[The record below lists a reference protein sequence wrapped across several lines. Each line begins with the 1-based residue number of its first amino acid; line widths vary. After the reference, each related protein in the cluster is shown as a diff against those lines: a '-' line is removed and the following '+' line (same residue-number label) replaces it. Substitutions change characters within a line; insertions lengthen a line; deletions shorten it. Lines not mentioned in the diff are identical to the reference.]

1 MDDARWSKERYDE
14 IYAGLA
20 PFLNKTGYKDSDLIW
35 VPIAGLTGQN
45 LDTRVDPKECPWYE
59 GPTLWEALDTIE
71 TEKRDPNGE
80 LRIPIIDKLKDGG
93 TVVYGKVESG
103 TVRIGDKLVIAP
115 NGHLAQV
122 LTIYDAKENIVASA
136 GPGENIKVKVNV
148 ADEEQ
153 IQKGYVFCGRDKMMP
168 ATDLIQCEVDIL
180 EIPESKKL
188 MTKGYA
194 CMMHIHA
201 WNDEVLIKDIM
212 KSIEPQDKGE
222 DIIKLKPKFAKSHTK
237 MHCTISTQRGLVALE
252 KFEDIQQMGRFT
264 LRDEGKTI
272 GLGKVLKYKPH
283 KKGDPLKE
291 APKSEQKTA
300 AQIKDAGGPKQDLV
314 FNMETG
320 ETEAA
325 KPKLDAIAE
334 EY

>member
-1 MDDARWSKERYDE
+1 
-14 IYAGLA
+14 
-20 PFLNKTGYKDSDLIW
+20 
-35 VPIAGLTGQN
+35 
-45 LDTRVDPKECPWYE
+45 
-59 GPTLWEALDTIE
+59 
-71 TEKRDPNGE
+71 
-80 LRIPIIDKLKDGG
+80 
-93 TVVYGKVESG
+93 
-103 TVRIGDKLVIAP
+103 
-115 NGHLAQV
+115 
-122 LTIYDAKENIVASA
+122 
-136 GPGENIKVKVNV
+136 
-148 ADEEQ
+148 
-153 IQKGYVFCGRDKMMP
+153 MMP

-291 APKSEQKTA
+291 GPKSE
-300 AQIKDAGGPKQDLV
+300 
-314 FNMETG
+314 
-320 ETEAA
+320 
-325 KPKLDAIAE
+325 
-334 EY
+334 